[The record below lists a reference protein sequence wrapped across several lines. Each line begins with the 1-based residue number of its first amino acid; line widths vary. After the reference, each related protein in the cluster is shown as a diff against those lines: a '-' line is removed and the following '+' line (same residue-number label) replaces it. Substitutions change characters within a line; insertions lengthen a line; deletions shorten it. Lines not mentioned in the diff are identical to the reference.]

1 MGRALICDDDA
12 VFAGLIRR
20 VLVTEG
26 WEVVGA
32 VSMAADAIDF
42 ARVVHPDVVVMDIS
56 LAGMS
61 GIEAIPALREAGCM
75 VVICSAF
82 GSESDSALRAGAAA
96 VVDKAEVVTLSGVL
110 ATLRAKANI

>member
-1 MGRALICDDDA
+1 MGSALICDDDA

-82 GSESDSALRAGAAA
+82 GSASDSALRAGAAA
-96 VVDKAEVVTLSGVL
+96 VVDKAEVVTLPDVL
-110 ATLRAKANI
+110 AASRAKAHI

>member
-1 MGRALICDDDA
+1 MGTALICDDDA

-26 WEVVGA
+26 GAGVGA

-56 LAGMS
+56 LAGLS

-75 VVICSAF
+75 VVICTAF
-82 GSESDSALRAGAAA
+82 GSASDSALRTGAAA
-96 VVDKAEVVTLSGVL
+96 VVDKAEVVTLPDVL
-110 ATLRAKANI
+110 VALRAKART